1 MAADP
6 YARGV
11 VAARAAARLARFVT
25 VGLAETDLS
34 LPQYRLLAFLDD
46 SGTAHADLAQRL
58 TVSGPSV
65 TALVDG
71 LVGRGYV
78 ERRKDPDDG
87 RRIAFLLTRDGH
99 DALEAADN
107 AVVACLAELGNHLDE
122 EEAEAAVRGLEL
134 ADEAIRRHR
143 EAGER

>member
-1 MAADP
+1 
-6 YARGV
+6 
-11 VAARAAARLARFVT
+11 
-25 VGLAETDLS
+25 
-34 LPQYRLLAFLDD
+34 
-46 SGTAHADLAQRL
+46 
-58 TVSGPSV
+58 V

-87 RRIAFLLTRDGH
+87 RRIAFLLTSDGH

-107 AVVACLAELGNHLDE
+107 AVVACLTTLGSHLDE

-143 EAGER
+143 EAGNR

>member
-6 YARGV
+6 HARGV

-25 VGLAETDLS
+25 VGLADTDLS

-46 SGTAHADLAQRL
+46 GGTAHADLAQRL

-87 RRIAFLLTRDGH
+87 RRIAFLLSSDGH

-107 AVVACLAELGNHLDE
+107 AVVACLTTLGSHLDE

-143 EAGER
+143 EAGNR

>member
-1 MAADP
+1 MSADP
-6 YARGV
+6 HARGV

-58 TVSGPSV
+58 TVSRPSV

-71 LVGRGYV
+71 LVARKYV

-87 RRIAFLLTRDGH
+87 RRVDLLLTSNGH

-107 AVVACLAELGNHLDE
+107 AVVACLAELGSHLDE
-122 EEAEAAVRGLEL
+122 EEAKAAVRGLEL

-143 EAGER
+143 EADNR

>member
-6 YARGV
+6 HARGV

-25 VGLAETDLS
+25 VGLADTDLS

-46 SGTAHADLAQRL
+46 GGTAHADLAQRL

-87 RRIAFLLTRDGH
+87 RRIAF
-99 DALEAADN
+99 
-107 AVVACLAELGNHLDE
+107 VACLTTLGSHLDE

-143 EAGER
+143 EAGNR